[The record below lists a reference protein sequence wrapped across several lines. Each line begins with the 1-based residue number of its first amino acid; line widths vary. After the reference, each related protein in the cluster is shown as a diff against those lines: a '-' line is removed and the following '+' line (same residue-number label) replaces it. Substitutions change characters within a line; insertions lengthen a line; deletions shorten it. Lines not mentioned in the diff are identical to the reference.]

1 MKYNSDGTVAK
12 YSEPREV
19 RIFNGKSFIME
30 EAFNADYAF
39 VKAYKADKLGNCQFR
54 LAAQNF
60 NGAMGRGAKLTI
72 VEAEHIVEPGEIEP
86 GMVHLPGIYVHRVI
100 QSTEEKVTICS

>member
-1 MKYNSDGTVAK
+1 
-12 YSEPREV
+12 
-19 RIFNGKSFIME
+19 ME

-100 QSTEEKVTICS
+100 QSTEEKVINLSSSTCNDLD